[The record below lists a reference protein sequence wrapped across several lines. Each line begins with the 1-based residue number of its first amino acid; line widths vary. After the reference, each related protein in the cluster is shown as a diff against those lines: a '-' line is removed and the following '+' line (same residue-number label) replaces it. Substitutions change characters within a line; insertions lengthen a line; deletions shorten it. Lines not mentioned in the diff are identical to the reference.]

1 MGDVQTLEFSGRRP
15 RVGRVWLAVCL
26 LALICLNWLAAPA
39 NAGLPGHEGLWVASP
54 PRVPAVDL
62 YFFWS
67 SRCPHCLEARPLV
80 ESLPTAYP
88 WIRVHSLELLEHPE
102 NRARFAELA
111 AIVGFE
117 PSSVPTFIWCGRHST
132 GFAGAQTTGRYLL
145 RELETCYRDH
155 YGAPPDAAGEVAGSV
170 ASPARADDRRP
181 SVEVPLLGSLDTGGY
196 SLPLLAVLL
205 GGLDAF
211 NPCAFFVLLFLLS
224 LLVNSRSRKRM
235 LLIGGLFVT
244 VSGLVYFAFMAAW
257 LNLFQLLE
265 GVQLIT
271 LTAGLLAI
279 AIGLVNVKDYF
290 WPRKGVSLSLSDGHR
305 SSLFARMRGLLNT
318 DHLPS
323 LILGTLALAVAANS
337 YELLCTMG
345 LPMVFTRILT
355 LEQLPQLQYYGYL
368 ALYNLVYVIP
378 LVVIVAV
385 FVATMGRR
393 KLSEAGGR
401 FLKLLS
407 GSMMG
412 ALGLALVFAPELL
425 S

>member
-1 MGDVQTLEFSGRRP
+1 
-15 RVGRVWLAVCL
+15 
-26 LALICLNWLAAPA
+26 
-39 NAGLPGHEGLWVASP
+39 
-54 PRVPAVDL
+54 
-62 YFFWS
+62 
-67 SRCPHCLEARPLV
+67 
-80 ESLPTAYP
+80 
-88 WIRVHSLELLEHPE
+88 
-102 NRARFAELA
+102 
-111 AIVGFE
+111 
-117 PSSVPTFIWCGRHST
+117 
-132 GFAGAQTTGRYLL
+132 
-145 RELETCYRDH
+145 
-155 YGAPPDAAGEVAGSV
+155 
-170 ASPARADDRRP
+170 
-181 SVEVPLLGSLDTGGY
+181 
-196 SLPLLAVLL
+196 
-205 GGLDAF
+205 
-211 NPCAFFVLLFLLS
+211 
-224 LLVNSRSRKRM
+224 M

-318 DHLPS
+318 EHLPS

-425 S
+425 SRPLLAIALIAAAILFSLLVQALYRGRPVSKA